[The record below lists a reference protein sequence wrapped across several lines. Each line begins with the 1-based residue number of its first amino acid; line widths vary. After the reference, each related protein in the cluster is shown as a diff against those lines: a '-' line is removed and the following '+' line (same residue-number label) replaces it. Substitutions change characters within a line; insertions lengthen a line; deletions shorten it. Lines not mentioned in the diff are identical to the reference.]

1 MEIKKTDKAD
11 LENKKALFIQ
21 LGLIVALSLVIFAFE
36 YKTYDTKESTM
47 IQREAIQ
54 EVEEVVM
61 ATQEET
67 APPPPEDVP
76 QAETTEFEI
85 IEDSKTIEREFNI
98 SSFQQTS
105 NVQASVSKV
114 VIEIEDEELEAEVE
128 IFTVVEQEASFP
140 GGIQKL
146 NEYLAQSIK
155 YPQQAKE
162 TGTKGRVMLTFVV
175 ERDGSITD
183 IKVLRDIGSGCG
195 EEAKRVVKEMPKWQP
210 AKQRGK
216 AVRQQFVLP
225 VSFNLQG

>member
-1 MEIKKTDKAD
+1 MEIKKTDKAN

-21 LGLIVALSLVIFAFE
+21 IGLIIALSVVIFAFE
-36 YKTYDTKESTM
+36 YKTYDVKESKSM
-47 IQREAIQ
+47 EREVIQ

-61 ATQEET
+61 ATQEE
-67 APPPPEDVP
+67 APPPPPEDIP
-76 QAETTEFEI
+76 EAETTEFEI
-85 IEDSKTIEREFNI
+85 IDDDREIDREFNI

-105 NVQASVSKV
+105 NVQASISKV
-114 VIEIEDEELEAEVE
+114 EIEIEDEELEEEVE

-175 ERDGSITD
+175 ERDGSITN
-183 IKVLRDIGSGCG
+183 IKILRDIGSGCG
-195 EEAKRVVKEMPKWQP
+195 EEAKRVVEKMPKWQP

>member
-1 MEIKKTDKAD
+1 MELKKSDKAN
-11 LENKKALFIQ
+11 LENKKALFLQ
-21 LGLIVALSLVIFAFE
+21 VGLIMALSLTIFAFE
-36 YKTYDTKESTM
+36 YKSYDQSESTM
-47 IQREAIQ
+47 VEREAVQ
-54 EVEEVVM
+54 SVEEVVM

-85 IEDSKTIEREFNI
+85 VDDSQTIEREFNI

-105 NVQASVSKV
+105 NVSATVGK
-114 VIEIEDEELEAEVE
+114 IEIKEDDEEVQEETV
-128 IFTVVEQEASFP
+128 IFTVVEQEAAFP

-146 NEYLAQSIK
+146 NEYLATSIK

-162 TGTKGRVMLTFVV
+162 TGTRGRVMLTFVV
-175 ERDGSITD
+175 ERGGSITD

>member
-1 MEIKKTDKAD
+1 MELKKSDKAN

-21 LGLIVALSLVIFAFE
+21 IGLVIALSITIFAFE
-36 YKTYDTKESTM
+36 YKSYDQKESVLVD
-47 IQREAIQ
+47 RVAVQ

-61 ATQEET
+61 ATQEEA

-85 IEDSKTIEREFNI
+85 VDDTKKIENEFNV

-105 NVQASVSKV
+105 NVTATVAKV
-114 VIEIEDEELEAEVE
+114 EIEVQDEELEAETQ
-128 IFTVVEQEASFP
+128 IFTVVEEEAGFP
-140 GGIQKL
+140 GGVEKL
-146 NEYLAQSIK
+146 GEYLSKSIK

-162 TGTKGRVMLTFVV
+162 TGTKGKVMLTFVV
-175 ERDGSITD
+175 EKDGSITD
-183 IKVLRDIGSGCG
+183 IKILRDIGSGCG
-195 EEAKRVVKEMPKWQP
+195 EEAKRVVNAMPKWKP
-210 AKQRGK
+210 AKQRNK

>member
-1 MEIKKTDKAD
+1 MELKKTDKAN

-21 LGLIVALSLVIFAFE
+21 LGLIIALSVVIFAFE
-36 YKTYDTKESTM
+36 YKTYDSSESTM
-47 IQREAIQ
+47 VQREAIQ

-61 ATQEET
+61 ATQEE
-67 APPPPEDVP
+67 APPPPPEDVP

-85 IEDSKTIEREFNI
+85 VDDNKTIEREFNI

-105 NVQASVSKV
+105 NVSASVSKV
-114 VIEIEDEELEAEVE
+114 EIKVEEEEVQE
-128 IFTVVEQEASFP
+128 EKTIFTVVEQEATFP
-140 GGIQKL
+140 GGNEKL
-146 NEYLAQSIK
+146 GEYLAKSIK

-162 TGTKGRVMLTFVV
+162 TGTRGKVMLTFVV

>member
-85 IEDSKTIEREFNI
+85 IDDSKTIEREFNI

-105 NVQASVSKV
+105 NVQASVAKV
-114 VIEIEDEELEAEVE
+114 EIKIEEEEVQE
-128 IFTVVEQEASFP
+128 EKVIFTVVEQEASFP

-146 NEYLAQSIK
+146 NEYLATSIK

>member
-1 MEIKKTDKAD
+1 MELKKTDKAN

-21 LGLIVALSLVIFAFE
+21 LGLIIALSVVIFAFE
-36 YKTYDTKESTM
+36 YKTYDAKESSM

-61 ATQEET
+61 ATQEE
-67 APPPPEDVP
+67 APPPPPEDVP

-85 IEDSKTIEREFNI
+85 VDDNKTIEREFNI

-105 NVQASVSKV
+105 NVSASVSKV
-114 VIEIEDEELEAEVE
+114 EIKVEEEEVQE
-128 IFTVVEQEASFP
+128 EKTIFTVVEQEATFP
-140 GGIQKL
+140 GGNEKL
-146 NEYLAQSIK
+146 GEYLAKSIK

-162 TGTKGRVMLTFVV
+162 TGTRGKVMLTFVV

>member
-1 MEIKKTDKAD
+1 MEIKKTDKAN

-21 LGLIVALSLVIFAFE
+21 IGLIIALSVVIFAFE
-36 YKTYDTKESTM
+36 YKTYDVKESTSM
-47 IQREAIQ
+47 EREAIQ
-54 EVEEVVM
+54 VVEEVVM
-61 ATQEET
+61 ATQEE
-67 APPPPEDVP
+67 APPPPPEDIP
-76 QAETTEFEI
+76 EAETTEFEI
-85 IEDSKTIEREFNI
+85 IDDDREIEREFNI

-105 NVQASVSKV
+105 NVQASIPKV

-162 TGTKGRVMLTFVV
+162 TGTRGRVMLTFVV
-175 ERDGSITD
+175 ERDGSITN
-183 IKVLRDIGSGCG
+183 IKILRDIGSGCG
-195 EEAKRVVKEMPKWQP
+195 EEAKRVVEEMPKWQP

>member
-1 MEIKKTDKAD
+1 MELKKTDKAN

-21 LGLIVALSLVIFAFE
+21 LGLVVALTVVIFAFE
-36 YKTYDTKESTM
+36 YKTYDTKEST
-47 IQREAIQ
+47 IVQREAIQ
-54 EVEEVVM
+54 EVDEVVI
-61 ATQEET
+61 ATQEE
-67 APPPPEDVP
+67 APPPPPEEIP

-85 IEDSKTIEREFNI
+85 IDDSKTIEREFNI

-105 NVQASVSKV
+105 NVSASVAKV
-114 VIEIEDEELEAEVE
+114 EIKIEEEEVQE
-128 IFTVVEQEASFP
+128 EKVIFTVVEQEASFP

-146 NEYLAQSIK
+146 NEYLGKSIK

>member
-1 MEIKKTDKAD
+1 MELKKTDKAN

-21 LGLIVALSLVIFAFE
+21 FGLIIALSVIIFAFE
-36 YKTYDTKESTM
+36 YKTYDKSESTM

-61 ATQEET
+61 ATQEE
-67 APPPPEDVP
+67 APPPPPEDVP

-85 IEDSKTIEREFNI
+85 VEDNKTIEREFNI

-105 NVQASVSKV
+105 NVSASVSKV
-114 VIEIEDEELEAEVE
+114 EIKVEEEEVQE
-128 IFTVVEQEASFP
+128 EKTIFTVVEQEATFP
-140 GGIQKL
+140 GGNEKL
-146 NEYLAQSIK
+146 NEYLAKSIK

-162 TGTKGRVMLTFVV
+162 TGTRGKVMLTFVI

-195 EEAKRVVKEMPKWQP
+195 EEARRVVKEMPKWQP

>member
-1 MEIKKTDKAD
+1 MEVKKTDKAD

-21 LGLIVALSLVIFAFE
+21 IGLIVALSIIIFAFE
-36 YKTYDTKESTM
+36 FKTYDKKDSNLV
-47 IQREAIQ
+47 QRQAVQ
-54 EVEEVVM
+54 EVQEVVM
-61 ATQEET
+61 ATQEDT
-67 APPPPEDVP
+67 PPPPPEEAP

-85 IEDSKTIEREFNI
+85 VEDSKKITQEFNV
-98 SSFQQTS
+98 SSFAQTS
-105 NVQASVSKV
+105 NVTATVGK
-114 VIEIEDEELEAEVE
+114 IEIKAEDEEVQEEVK

-140 GGIQKL
+140 GGVEKL
-146 NEYLAQSIK
+146 GEYLAKSIK
-155 YPQQAKE
+155 YPQQARE

-225 VSFNLQG
+225 VTFNLQG

>member
-1 MEIKKTDKAD
+1 MELKKSDKAN
-11 LENKKALFIQ
+11 LENKKALFLQ
-21 LGLIVALSLVIFAFE
+21 VGLIMALSLTIFAFE
-36 YKTYDTKESTM
+36 YKSYDQSESTM
-47 IQREAIQ
+47 VEREAVQ
-54 EVEEVVM
+54 SVEEVVM

-85 IEDSKTIEREFNI
+85 VDDSQTIEREFNI

-105 NVQASVSKV
+105 NVSATVGK
-114 VIEIEDEELEAEVE
+114 IEIKEDDEEVQEETV
-128 IFTVVEQEASFP
+128 IFTVVEQEAAFP

-146 NEYLAQSIK
+146 NEYLSKSIK

-162 TGTKGRVMLTFVV
+162 TGTRGRVMLTFVV

-225 VSFNLQG
+225 VTFNLQG

>member
-1 MEIKKTDKAD
+1 MELKKSDKAN
-11 LENKKALFIQ
+11 LENKKALFLQ
-21 LGLIVALSLVIFAFE
+21 VGLIMALSLTIFAFE
-36 YKTYDTKESTM
+36 YKSYDQSESTM
-47 IQREAIQ
+47 VEREAVQ
-54 EVEEVVM
+54 SVEEVVM

-85 IEDSKTIEREFNI
+85 VDDSQTIEREFNI

-105 NVQASVSKV
+105 NVSATVGK
-114 VIEIEDEELEAEVE
+114 IEIKEDDEEVQEETV

-146 NEYLAQSIK
+146 NEYLATSIK

-162 TGTKGRVMLTFVV
+162 TGTRGRVMLTFVV

-225 VSFNLQG
+225 VTFNLQG

>member
-1 MEIKKTDKAD
+1 MEVKKTDKAD

-21 LGLIVALSLVIFAFE
+21 IGLIVALSIIIFAFE
-36 YKTYDTKESTM
+36 FKTYDKKDSNLV
-47 IQREAIQ
+47 QRQAVQ
-54 EVEEVVM
+54 EVQEVVM
-61 ATQEET
+61 ATQEDT
-67 APPPPEDVP
+67 PPPPPEEVP

-85 IEDSKTIEREFNI
+85 VEDSKKITQEFNV
-98 SSFQQTS
+98 SSFAQTS
-105 NVQASVSKV
+105 NVSATVGK
-114 VIEIEDEELEAEVE
+114 IEIKAEDEEVQEEVK

-140 GGIQKL
+140 GGVEKL
-146 NEYLAQSIK
+146 GEYLAKSIK
-155 YPQQAKE
+155 YPQQARE

-225 VSFNLQG
+225 VTFNLQG

>member
-1 MEIKKTDKAD
+1 MELKKSDKAN
-11 LENKKALFIQ
+11 LENKKALFLQ
-21 LGLIVALSLVIFAFE
+21 VGLIMALSLTIFAFE
-36 YKTYDTKESTM
+36 YKSYDQSESTM
-47 IQREAIQ
+47 VEREAVQ
-54 EVEEVVM
+54 SVEEVVM

-85 IEDSKTIEREFNI
+85 VDDSQTIEREFNI

-105 NVQASVSKV
+105 NVSATVGK
-114 VIEIEDEELEAEVE
+114 IEIKEDDEEVQEETV
-128 IFTVVEQEASFP
+128 IFTVVEQEAAFP

-146 NEYLAQSIK
+146 NEYLATSIK

-162 TGTKGRVMLTFVV
+162 TGTRGRVMLTFVV

-225 VSFNLQG
+225 VTFNLQG

>member
-1 MEIKKTDKAD
+1 MEIKKTDKAN

-21 LGLIVALSLVIFAFE
+21 IGLIIALSVVIFAFE
-36 YKTYDTKESTM
+36 HKTYDVKESKSM
-47 IQREAIQ
+47 EREAIQ

-61 ATQEET
+61 ATQEE
-67 APPPPEDVP
+67 APPPPPEDIP
-76 QAETTEFEI
+76 EAETTEFEI
-85 IEDSKTIEREFNI
+85 IDDDREIDREFNI

-105 NVQASVSKV
+105 NVQASIPKV

-183 IKVLRDIGSGCG
+183 IKILRDIGSGCG

>member
-1 MEIKKTDKAD
+1 MEIKKTDKAN

-21 LGLIVALSLVIFAFE
+21 IGLIIALSVVIFAFE
-36 YKTYDTKESTM
+36 YKTYDVKESKSM
-47 IQREAIQ
+47 EREAIQ

-61 ATQEET
+61 ATQEE
-67 APPPPEDVP
+67 APPPPPEDIP
-76 QAETTEFEI
+76 EAETTEFEI
-85 IEDSKTIEREFNI
+85 IDDDREIDREFNI

-105 NVQASVSKV
+105 NVQASVPKV
-114 VIEIEDEELEAEVE
+114 VIEIEDEKLEEEVE

-175 ERDGSITD
+175 ERDGSITN
-183 IKVLRDIGSGCG
+183 IKILRDIGSGCG
-195 EEAKRVVKEMPKWQP
+195 EEAKRVVEKMPKWQP